1 MSKIENH
8 DIVVFSGDMAGKTS
22 VMDHAAAGK
31 RVAAV
36 GKGVIGGSCI
46 DIVARI
52 PTKILARSAV
62 AECIS
67 AAPFPRSR
75 EARGG
80 RVQP

>member
-8 DIVVFSGDMAGKTS
+8 DIVVFSDMAGKMS
-22 VMDHAAAGK
+22 AMDRAAAGK
-31 RVAAV
+31 RVAAA

-52 PTKILARSAV
+52 PTKIFARGAV
-62 AECIS
+62 AECKS

-75 EARGG
+75 EAMGG
-80 RVQP
+80 KVQP